1 MELSLKITLH
11 QARLNFLNSVLASFI
26 YVGDLKEMERTQV
39 EIDICKSKIEQLLK
53 EQEDANRESEVS
65 VD

>member
-11 QARLNFLNSVLASFI
+11 EARLNFLNGILASFI
-26 YVGDLKEMERTQV
+26 YVGDLKEIERTQ
-39 EIDICKSKIEQLLK
+39 EQIDICKSKLEELLK
-53 EQEDANRESEVS
+53 EQEDANRESELS